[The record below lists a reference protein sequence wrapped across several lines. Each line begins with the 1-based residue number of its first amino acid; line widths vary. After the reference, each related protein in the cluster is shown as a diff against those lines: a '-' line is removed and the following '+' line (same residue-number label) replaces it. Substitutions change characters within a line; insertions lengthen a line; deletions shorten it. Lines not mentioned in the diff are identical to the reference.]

1 MYFLDLSVLI
11 YLFYLSLFFL
21 NVYRFSNQINISLC
35 GLARVSVVES
45 DCSAGDTE
53 DAGSAPGW
61 WWSPGGGN
69 GNPLQFSCLKNLMNR
84 GAWQATVHGVTGSR
98 TQLSTPTPD
107 RSQVLRNDE
116 VLGGRV
122 NVQGHVHDGE
132 KGQQVGTLD
141 TALPALWGFTWLT
154 HFTSVTALLT
164 QAEGSWP
171 LTLMR

>member
-98 TQLSTPTPD
+98 TQLSTHTHPSIMFTNIKN
-107 RSQVLRNDE
+107 VNLCAIKFELRPWQT
-116 VLGGRV
+116 LFLYV
-122 NVQGHVHDGE
+122 NNN
-132 KGQQVGTLD
+132 
-141 TALPALWGFTWLT
+141 
-154 HFTSVTALLT
+154 
-164 QAEGSWP
+164 
-171 LTLMR
+171 